1 MAASYMI
8 SLDLKN
14 KKCLVV
20 GGGKVAERKVRSLLE
35 CGALVYLVSP
45 EIIPALSAMTAEGLI
60 IYRRGSYK
68 SSDLEDT
75 FLVFGAAGREEV
87 NRQIAD
93 DCAGRNLIVNIVDD
107 PAKCNFYV
115 PATVRRGSLAIAV
128 STGGKSPLLA
138 RKIREE
144 LELVYGP
151 QYEDFLD
158 MLGVLRKEVIKNV
171 SDPEKKSKILESLIS
186 DEILNMLKKGL
197 LEPAKEMLLGAY
209 HSSRP

>member
-1 MAASYMI
+1 M
-8 SLDLKN
+8 
-14 KKCLVV
+14 
-20 GGGKVAERKVRSLLE
+20 
-35 CGALVYLVSP
+35 
-45 EIIPALSAMTAEGLI
+45 
-60 IYRRGSYK
+60 
-68 SSDLEDT
+68 
-75 FLVFGAAGREEV
+75 

-115 PATVRRGSLAIAV
+115 PAIVRRGSLAIAV

-144 LELVYGP
+144 LELVYGQ

-158 MLGVLRKEVIKNV
+158 MLGVLRKEIIKNV
-171 SDPEKKSKILESLIS
+171 SDPEKKKKILESLIS

>member
-45 EIIPALSAMTAEGLI
+45 EIIPALSAMIAEGLI

-115 PATVRRGSLAIAV
+115 PAIVRRGSLAIAV

-144 LELVYGP
+144 LELVYGQ

-171 SDPEKKSKILESLIS
+171 SDPEKKKKILESLIS

>member
-1 MAASYMI
+1 MAVRYMI

-20 GGGKVAERKVRSLLE
+20 GGGKIAERKVRSLLE
-35 CGALVYLVSP
+35 CGALVYVVSP
-45 EIIPALSAMTAEGLI
+45 GIIPALASMAAEGLLI
-60 IYRRGSYK
+60 CRRRRYK
-68 SSDLEDT
+68 SSDLEDM
-75 FLVFGAAGREEV
+75 FLVFGATGREEV

-151 QYEDFLD
+151 QYEDFLE
-158 MLGVLRKEVIKNV
+158 MLGVLREEVIKNV
-171 SDPEKKSKILESLIS
+171 PDPEKKKQILESLVS
-186 DEILNMLKKGL
+186 DEILSMLKKGR

-209 HSSRP
+209 HGSGS

>member
-1 MAASYMI
+1 MAARYMI

-20 GGGKVAERKVRSLLE
+20 GGGKVAERKARTLLE
-35 CGALVYLVSP
+35 CGALVYVVSP
-45 EIIPALSAMTAEGLI
+45 EAVPALSSMAAEGLLI
-60 IYRRGSYK
+60 HRRGYYK
-68 SSDLEDT
+68 SSDLEDV
-75 FLVFGAAGREEV
+75 FLVIGATGREEV

-93 DCAGRNLIVNIVDD
+93 DCAVRNLIVNIVDD

-144 LELVYGP
+144 LELLYGP
-151 QYEDFLD
+151 QYEDFLE
-158 MLGVLRKEVIKNV
+158 MLGSLREEIIKNV
-171 SDPEKKSKILESLIS
+171 PDPEKKKKKLESLVS
-186 DEILNMLKKGL
+186 DEILSILKKGR
-197 LEPAKEMLLGAY
+197 LELAKEMLLSAY
-209 HSSRP
+209 HGSGS